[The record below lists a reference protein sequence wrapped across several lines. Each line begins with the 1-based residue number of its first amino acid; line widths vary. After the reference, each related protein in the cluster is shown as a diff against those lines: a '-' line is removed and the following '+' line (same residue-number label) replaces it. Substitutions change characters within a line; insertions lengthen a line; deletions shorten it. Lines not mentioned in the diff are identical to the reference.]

1 MSLGPT
7 DASNQGNL
15 VFMVFP
21 TTLEVT
27 SGNLRY
33 LCWSTIPMSLGTTDA
48 GNQSNLV
55 TVWRL
60 RPLSR

>member
-1 MSLGPT
+1 MSLGTT
-7 DASNQGNL
+7 DAGNCML
-15 VFMVFP
+15 FK
-21 TTLEVT
+21 TTLKVT
-27 SGNLRY
+27 SGNL
-33 LCWSTIPMSLGTTDA
+33 CCSTIDA